1 MKTTRALHITWCHQA
16 ILDSSDLFLLDQ
28 TRAVHL
34 KLGWSWRGSL
44 VEINEGIMQIVTNQ
58 ALRTSCQETVRKLW
72 TRLPA
77 ALQLLRGYAEAVDS
91 SSSGSSTKASSSSAE
106 DIYGCLKVT
115 SFFQSRSLS
124 WRCTWYRASSTS
136 SRSGA
141 VVGTSSCAGGG
152 SPASTS
158 QGALTNCAYVVVCSL
173 AIRDAREF
181 FWRRHSATHSSV
193 AMRSGKRGCDEV
205 RDSFAPTDVWARHAL
220 VWRLKQ

>member
-1 MKTTRALHITWCHQA
+1 MADSVELFERLVPAGRDEVGALEPWLVMERIARGDQRRDHADCNESSSA
-16 ILDSSDLFLLDQ
+16 GELPRDS
-28 TRAVHL
+28 
-34 KLGWSWRGSL
+34 
-44 VEINEGIMQIVTNQ
+44 
-58 ALRTSCQETVRKLW
+58 
-72 TRLPA
+72 
-77 ALQLLRGYAEAVDS
+77 AEAVDS

-106 DIYGCLKVT
+106 DIYGCLRVT

-181 FWRRHSATHSSV
+181 FWRRHSATHSGV
-193 AMRSGKRGCDEV
+193 ATRSGKRSCDKV
-205 RDSFAPTDVWARHAL
+205 RDSFAPTDVWARRAL
-220 VWRLKQ
+220 VWRLKQWVWACFL